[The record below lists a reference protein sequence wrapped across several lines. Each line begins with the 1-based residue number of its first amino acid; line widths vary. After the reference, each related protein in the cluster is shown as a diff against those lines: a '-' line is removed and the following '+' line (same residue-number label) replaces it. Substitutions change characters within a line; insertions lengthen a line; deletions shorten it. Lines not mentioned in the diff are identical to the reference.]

1 MRPSPSPAENNTTS
15 PEPCL
20 CHDFP
25 RALTENLHPPHP
37 FLERCPLRV
46 LPPRGQ
52 RDKPTR
58 NEIHLLQVHP
68 PSSIVSSNSRLTT
81 GISFQVT
88 NSTTLMHE
96 SHFDAPSFPV
106 FKRPPPPHCILPLP
120 NHQQRIC
127 SMKSFPLSFSLLSLS
142 LFPLHCLEFC
152 FGARWQWLKW
162 WEFSCWFLNELRLQ
176 GLRHRC
182 TGTEAQYS
190 IFCVFQSEKSPVPAP
205 PSCIS
210 IVIVIVSIYSD
221 YNRMLYEM
229 RVESK
234 AKSEVAVGKNEGGR
248 LSLIF
253 FINFNSST
261 WWLVELR
268 TGSF

>member
-1 MRPSPSPAENNTTS
+1 MYT
-15 PEPCL
+15 
-20 CHDFP
+20 D
-25 RALTENLHPPHP
+25 
-37 FLERCPLRV
+37 
-46 LPPRGQ
+46 
-52 RDKPTR
+52 
-58 NEIHLLQVHP
+58 VHRHTD
-68 PSSIVSSNSRLTT
+68 IQIYRFTDV
-81 GISFQVT
+81 
-88 NSTTLMHE
+88 
-96 SHFDAPSFPV
+96 
-106 FKRPPPPHCILPLP
+106 P
-120 NHQQRIC
+120 NC
-127 SMKSFPLSFSLLSLS
+127 
-142 LFPLHCLEFC
+142 
-152 FGARWQWLKW
+152 WLKW

-190 IFCVFQSEKSPVPAP
+190 IFCVFQSEKPPVPAP

-221 YNRMLYEM
+221 CNRMLYEM